1 MDSSPQQSFQERLSH
16 WVASQGFWFQLRYS
30 TAAGGGLGAVGVRFL
45 SLMLR
50 VVLVLALVAAGGWV
64 YLVKRTDS
72 PQFPLV
78 LASDL
83 QTTLSGQNAKVTG
96 FQQSKGQ
103 GYIHNLQ
110 VKGTADSFFDQLE
123 AREVRFQMD
132 VLDGV
137 KGTWNLGPLRLT
149 SMDMI
154 VKAGA
159 DSDEDAAKAIGSLFH
174 TYQKHRFGVIEVTS
188 ANVYWGYS
196 DKTRGSITG
205 SRLVA
210 SKLNENTW
218 KLEFKGGHIS
228 QNWIHGWAIDHLT
241 VLCSRS
247 GLQINEMVFR
257 QGRGKLTGK
266 LNVTSGAKPM
276 WDGKLQM
283 EALPLDSALPDM
295 FSGMLEGSI
304 TGQLTVSGSTNSQE
318 GLYYRGDLLIEKDD
332 QVVLRDRIPL
342 LRALSVVD
350 SYNSYKR
357 VICNSG
363 SCSFS
368 YGAGEIALT
377 GVDFNA
383 GDLMGLRGEIRM
395 RPATEKEVEEALAKT
410 GAGRSSTQT
419 FLSAV
424 DEEQQKIDQAKG
436 NKGITL
442 RDAATSRSGATGSE
456 ERAFSIFDQQN
467 AAAQPT
473 PQSSRE
479 RTARMPRYEGKL
491 TVTLPFDV
499 FQRAPDLQRIYP
511 ADPAKHRVALEV
523 PLKGNLFDLTLEQ
536 AERLYEA
543 GKPKL

>member
-50 VVLVLALVAAGGWV
+50 VVLVLALAAAGGWI
-64 YLVKRTDS
+64 YLAKRTDS

-78 LASDL
+78 LASEL
-83 QTTLSGQNAKVTG
+83 QGALFGQEAKVTG

-103 GYIHNLQ
+103 GTIQTLQ
-110 VKGTADSFFDQLE
+110 MKGTMNSFFDQLE
-123 AREVRFQMD
+123 AREIRFQMD

-137 KGTWNLGPLRLT
+137 KGTWNLGPLRLA
-149 SMDMI
+149 SVNMI

-159 DSDEDAAKAIGSLFH
+159 DSDGDAAKAIGSLFKD
-174 TYQKHRFGVIEVTS
+174 YQQHRFGVIEVGS

-210 SKLNENTW
+210 SKLDENTW
-218 KLEFKGGHIS
+218 KLEFKGGRVS
-228 QNWIHGWAIDHLT
+228 QNWIQDWSIERLT

-247 GLQINEMVFR
+247 GLQIDEMVFR

-266 LNVTSGAKPM
+266 VSVTSGAKPV
-276 WDGKLQM
+276 WDGKLQV

-295 FSGMLEGSI
+295 FAGMIEGSL
-304 TGQLTVSGSTNSQE
+304 TGQLAMSGSSNSQE
-318 GLYYRGDLLIEKDD
+318 GLYYRGDLLIDKDD

-363 SCSFS
+363 ACSFS
-368 YGAGEIALT
+368 YGAGEVALT

-383 GDLMGLRGEIRM
+383 GELMGLRGEIRM

-410 GAGRSSTQT
+410 GASRSSTQT

-436 NKGITL
+436 NKGMTL
-442 RDAATSRSGATGSE
+442 RDAATSRSGMSAE
-456 ERAFSIFDQQN
+456 ERAFSIFDQKN
-467 AAAQPT
+467 ATEQTA

-479 RTARMPRYEGKL
+479 RAARMPRYEGKL
-491 TVTLPFDV
+491 TVSLPFDV

-511 ADPAKHRVALEV
+511 ADQVKHRVALEV

-536 AERLYEA
+536 AEQLYEA